1 MAKRTARARPVREN
15 KAKKGSIGDPEYVRR
30 VLDSGIDKHRAYVVD
45 RRLAQIGVETLR
57 GELKEKHGVKISRRA
72 LERFTSDVE
81 MPEQSVSA
89 DETLVKRSGDLA
101 PFEDTIRGVVAEGGD
116 CLEVQKRLRT
126 RHKVVCF
133 SCHILSYLQ
142 SSDDTR
148 DAVIGR
154 CEGDGAADGDRSES
168 MGPDELMQ
176 NHGDFCRSKV
186 AEGASVRD
194 LIGLL
199 FTEAGWQYSFRTVR
213 QVVLRIRSES
223 GVLSHGGRKKRV
235 SVKAG
240 NWDVDQVMCASTES
254 MFGSAESSSRR
265 LDIGYSD
272 NILQTGVC
280 RFLSTR
286 LEGFFCWRTSRLFR
300 QSRLC
305 RLRVGRSRLAP
316 RMPSAFDISTRKTFW
331 WNSQICCGA
340 WLPTAWRRALCE
352 SLRAQTWGVWFFS
365 EQTSV

>member
-15 KAKKGSIGDPEYVRR
+15 KAKKGPIGDREYVRQ
-30 VLDSGIDKHRAYVVD
+30 VLDSGIEKHRAYVVD

-142 SSDDTR
+142 YEIDDTR

-154 CEGDGAADGDRSES
+154 CEGDGDADGDRSES

-186 AEGASVRD
+186 AEGVSVRD

-199 FTEAGWQYSFRTVR
+199 FTEAGRQYSFWTVR
-213 QVVLRIRSES
+213 QVMIRIRSES

-235 SVKAG
+235 PVKAG
-240 NWDVDQVMCASTES
+240 NWDVDQVMCEHGEYVRQCREQKIGHRILRQNLIWRGVQVSEHTAKRLLLLADKQIVQAEPAVSTSGGAVKACASDAKRIRYIDPE
-254 MFGSAESSSRR
+254 
-265 LDIGYSD
+265 DILVEFSD
-272 NILQTGVC
+272 LLRGMVADG
-280 RFLSTR
+280 
-286 LEGFFCWRTSRLFR
+286 LE
-300 QSRLC
+300 
-305 RLRVGRSRLAP
+305 A
-316 RMPSAFDISTRKTFW
+316 
-331 WNSQICCGA
+331 GA
-340 WLPTAWRRALCE
+340 
-352 SLRAQTWGVWFFS
+352 V
-365 EQTSV
+365 